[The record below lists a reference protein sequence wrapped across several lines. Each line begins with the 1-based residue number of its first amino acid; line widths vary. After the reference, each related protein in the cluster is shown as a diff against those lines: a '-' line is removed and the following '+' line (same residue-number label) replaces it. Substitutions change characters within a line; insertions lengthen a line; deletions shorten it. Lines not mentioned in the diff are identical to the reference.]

1 MAASSIVIKDSG
13 RRKSYTPTAIRDRII
28 HGDSFDVLPKL
39 PRETYDL
46 VFMDPP
52 YFLQLPKKE
61 LRRWKVKTT
70 VDAVNDHWDKFAS
83 FQEYDDY
90 IARLLTGARPLM
102 KEKATIWVISTYH
115 SVFRIGKIMQDLGFW
130 ILNDVHWVKNNPMPN
145 WLGVRFTNAT
155 ETLIWAV
162 RDKSVKG
169 YTFHKDK
176 AKEAGV
182 GKVGANVWQLPICA
196 GKERLRD
203 SEGNKTHSTQKPLSL
218 LRNVVLTSTNE
229 GDLVLDPVA
238 GTGTTAAAAKELGR
252 HFTVIERD
260 LRYVEA
266 ATRRLSASDDLPQN
280 ASK

>member
-1 MAASSIVIKDSG
+1 MAAPDIVIKDSN
-13 RRKSYTPTAIRDRII
+13 RRRSYSAKAVHDRII
-28 HGDSFDVLPKL
+28 HGDSFNVLPKL
-39 PRETYDL
+39 PPETYDL

-70 VDAVNDHWDKFAS
+70 VDAVDDHWDKFAS
-83 FQEYDDY
+83 FEDYDDY
-90 IARLLTGARPLM
+90 IARLLAGVRPLM

-130 ILNDVHWVKNNPMPN
+130 ILNDVHWVKRNPMPN

-162 RDKSVKG
+162 RDKNVKG

-176 AKEAGV
+176 AKELGV
-182 GKVGANVWQLPICA
+182 GKVGANVWELPICA

-203 SEGNKTHSTQKPLSL
+203 SEGNKTHSTQKPLAL

-229 GDLVLDPVA
+229 GDLVLDPVG
-238 GTGTTAAAAKELGR
+238 GTGTTAAASKELGR

-260 LRYVEA
+260 AAYVEA
-266 ATRRLSASDDLPQN
+266 AEQRLSKLKAP
-280 ASK
+280 